1 GRKNRRTKR
10 RTTTRQKEREREAEA
25 GRLAGRK
32 RGGNRFLDR
41 LLDSSLFGRARQMRA
56 ELPRTHYHQ
65 TSARVFCS
73 ILAAFPQTSC
83 TGLSYY
89 RFALYWVGETQ
100 GGRRG
105 RRRRRRRGRKG
116 RRSPSEQPSTPGSGS
131 RALGPAGRTRDTN
144 PAEVW
149 VTPAWKSLYTR
160 LS

>member
-89 RFALYWVGETQ
+89 RFGNMSLNPKNVL
-100 GGRRG
+100 
-105 RRRRRRRGRKG
+105 
-116 RRSPSEQPSTPGSGS
+116 
-131 RALGPAGRTRDTN
+131 RAHSCITCRQC
-144 PAEVW
+144 
-149 VTPAWKSLYTR
+149 S
-160 LS
+160 

>member
-65 TSARVFCS
+65 TSARVF
-73 ILAAFPQTSC
+73 
-83 TGLSYY
+83 Y
-89 RFALYWVGETQ
+89 
-100 GGRRG
+100 
-105 RRRRRRRGRKG
+105 
-116 RRSPSEQPSTPGSGS
+116 
-131 RALGPAGRTRDTN
+131 TN